1 MSEAKKVH
9 TDELEHLVTLAP
21 LSLVNG
27 IIYPWTTI
35 GLLSFYLFG
44 RMMYTNGLLITDGE
58 AKMIVGSTILNASH
72 LATIGLTTFMAIR
85 LIRGQ
90 LCL

>member
-9 TDELEHLVTLAP
+9 SDELEHVVTLAP

-27 IIYPWTTI
+27 IVYPWTTV

-44 RMMYTNGLLITDGE
+44 RMMYTNGLLTTDGE
-58 AKMIVGSTILNASH
+58 AKMIVG
-72 LATIGLTTFMAIR
+72 
-85 LIRGQ
+85 
-90 LCL
+90 